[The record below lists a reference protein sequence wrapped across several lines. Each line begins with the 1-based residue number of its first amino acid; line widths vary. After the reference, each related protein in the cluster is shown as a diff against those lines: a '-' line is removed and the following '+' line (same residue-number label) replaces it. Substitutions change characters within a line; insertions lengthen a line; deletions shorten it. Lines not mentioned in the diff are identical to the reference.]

1 MSRMLLSIKPE
12 YVKKILSG
20 KKKFE
25 YRKFH
30 CRDDVNTVIIYSTA
44 PEKKV
49 VAEVELLDIVEGDLE
64 YVWQMTKNEGGI
76 LKRSYREYYK
86 DREIATAYHLGKVTI
101 YDIPKQL
108 SDFGLNYTPQ
118 SFAYVD

>member
-64 YVWQMTKNEGGI
+64 YVWQMTKNESGI

-118 SFAYVD
+118 SFAYLE